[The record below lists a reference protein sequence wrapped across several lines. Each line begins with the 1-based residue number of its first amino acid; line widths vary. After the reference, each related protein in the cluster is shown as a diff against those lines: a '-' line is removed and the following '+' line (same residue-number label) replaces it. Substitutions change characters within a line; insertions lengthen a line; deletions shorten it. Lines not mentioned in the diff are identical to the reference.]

1 MDYREEQVGEI
12 EALTS
17 IYEGEIQGRHKAK
30 WVDMTGVVSFT
41 SVIVLDF
48 FISPYPPNSVLAESP
63 HHVFTMP
70 VKTEGY
76 DLDNDDGDSEGL
88 YVLLKFSYTEKYP
101 EEAAVLEI
109 EESDEAGEDGIV
121 EELLEHLGQQVYS
134 YLSLINLPLI
144 VCSL

>member
-1 MDYREEQVGEI
+1 MVLSKVI
-12 EALTS
+12 FP
-17 IYEGEIQGRHKAK
+17 
-30 WVDMTGVVSFT
+30 FT
-41 SVIVLDF
+41 VLE
-48 FISPYPPNSVLAESP
+48 ESP
-63 HHVFTMP
+63 LHVFTMP

-76 DLDNDDGDSEGL
+76 DLDDGDSEGL

-121 EELLEHLGQQVYS
+121 EELLEHLGQQVF
-134 YLSLINLPLI
+134 LNLPLI

>member
-1 MDYREEQVGEI
+1 M
-12 EALTS
+12 
-17 IYEGEIQGRHKAK
+17 
-30 WVDMTGVVSFT
+30 FT
-41 SVIVLDF
+41 L
-48 FISPYPPNSVLAESP
+48 
-63 HHVFTMP
+63 P

-76 DLDNDDGDSEGL
+76 ELDNDDDDGEEGL

>member
-1 MDYREEQVGEI
+1 M
-12 EALTS
+12 
-17 IYEGEIQGRHKAK
+17 GRH
-30 WVDMTGVVSFT
+30 DRSRELHECD
-41 SVIVLDF
+41 ILDF
-48 FISPYPPNSVLAESP
+48 FISPYPPNPVLAESP

-121 EELLEHLGQQVYS
+121 EELLEHLGQQVF
-134 YLSLINLPLI
+134 LNLPLI